1 MAKLT
6 FEQAKIEFNKLKETI
21 DNMAKF
27 GIAVPDFVQAQFDA
41 LKKQLEGNASAQVA
55 ELFTTTIG
63 VKING
68 EGNEELKEAFAKAI
82 GNGVR
87 LKVSVSETGDITFEA
102 AGTSG
107 GGGGTST
114 GNLGGT
120 RSSSAFN
127 HWKVTNLVTNEVKEY
142 PAANQALKAILNGG
156 SNPMNLP
163 AEFGSSNSAVR
174 VLQNMLPKNP
184 LFAANYTVVGSK
196 VEKAETVATEP
207 EPTDADLQSVDVPS
221 AE

>member
-1 MAKLT
+1 MAKPT
-6 FEQAKIEFNKLKETI
+6 FEQAKIEFNQLTETI
-21 DNMAKF
+21 KNMTAH
-27 GIAVPDFVQAQFDA
+27 GIEIPGFVRERFDV

-68 EGNEELKEAFAKAI
+68 EGNEELKAAFAKAI
-82 GNGVR
+82 GNGVK
-87 LKVSVSETGDITFEA
+87 LKVTVSEAGDITFEA

-127 HWKVTNLVTNEVKEY
+127 HWTVKNLVTGEVKEY
-142 PAANQALKAILNGG
+142 TAANQALKAILNNGA
-156 SNPMNLP
+156 NPMNLP

-184 LFAANYTVVGSK
+184 LFAANYEVTGSK
-196 VEKAETVATEP
+196 VEAEAKATAPVEV
-207 EPTDADLQSVDVPS
+207 EPTDAELTNIES
-221 AE
+221 AK